1 MMEIEI
7 TADVVRSIADFAGI
21 AVPDEDLASLAAV
34 MTNQVAMVE
43 LLRPMDFRDVP
54 PIVSLDPRWT

>member
-7 TADVVRSIADFAGI
+7 TADVIRAIADLAGI
-21 AVPDEDLASLAAV
+21 AVPYEDLASLAAV